1 MFVEDWIQTGWFGGP
16 LLCGM
21 LSQIPM
27 EGYEKLSLVNL
38 AEYAMLGGSPI
49 LLGLINRDKNGV
61 EDLTF
66 ALSGRLIDDFS
77 IDNKG
82 A

>member
-1 MFVEDWIQTGWFGGP
+1 MNGFSFRSYLHP
-16 LLCGM
+16 LLGGI
-21 LSQIPM
+21 LSQIPI

-38 AEYAMLGGSPI
+38 AEYAVLGGSPI
-49 LLGLINRDKNGV
+49 LLGLISRDKNGV

-66 ALSGRLIDDFS
+66 ALSGRPIDDFS